1 MQNNTKTSPSG
12 SVLPRLA
19 MINSFAGF
27 GRCST
32 TISLPVISAM
42 QVQVCPVPTAI
53 LSNHLAFPKCHH
65 VDYTPYMGDYIAT
78 WKALGV
84 TFDGL
89 YCGFLGNGELI
100 ETVEQFVADFKP
112 PVFLL
117 DPVMGD
123 NGRRYTSV
131 TEAHCEALRELAK
144 HATLLTPNLF
154 EACLLTGL
162 DYDEVNTA
170 LGKQKWNNT
179 GIHSEIRDDIGI
191 HSELGDEP
199 ADRLLTEL
207 TLKLQAICPGDIV
220 ISGIEQGNILI
231 NYILQGNKKATY
243 QIPKAGA
250 PHHGTGDLFASILI
264 ADSLHGID
272 LMSSVKKASD
282 FIALCIRGTEE
293 AGAPE
298 IEGVLFE
305 RYLGELISSRVT
317 PQI

>member
-1 MQNNTKTSPSG
+1 MSNTKTTYQTG
-12 SVLPRLA
+12 AALPRLA

-65 VDYTPYMGDYIAT
+65 VDYTPYVRDYMNT
-78 WKALGV
+78 WKELNV

-89 YCGFLGNGELI
+89 YCGFLGNSELVKI
-100 ETVEQFVADFKP
+100 VEQFVTDFAP
-112 PVFLL
+112 SVFLL

-123 NGRRYTSV
+123 NGRKYSSV
-131 TEAHCEALRELAK
+131 TDEHCDALRRLAR

-154 EACLLTGL
+154 EACLLTGME
-162 DYDEVNTA
+162 YDT
-170 LGKQKWNNT
+170 W
-179 GIHSEIRDDIGI
+179 SD
-191 HSELGDEP
+191 ELSN
-199 ADRLLTEL
+199 EL
-207 TLKLQAICPGDIV
+207 FRKLREICPGDIV
-220 ISGIEQGNILI
+220 ISGMEQGDTLV
-231 NYILQGNKKATY
+231 NYILQGDKISTY
-243 QIPKAGA
+243 TTLKAGA

-264 ADSLHGID
+264 ADTLYGVD
-272 LMSSVKKASD
+272 LTASVKKAAD
-282 FIALCIRGTEE
+282 FVALCIRGTEK

-305 RYLGELISSRVT
+305 KYLGQLIH
-317 PQI
+317 QN

>member
-1 MQNNTKTSPSG
+1 MSKSKTTNSSG
-12 SVLPRLA
+12 AALPRLA

-65 VDYTPYMGDYIAT
+65 VDYTPHVRDYVNT
-78 WKALGV
+78 WKELNV

-89 YCGFLGNGELI
+89 YCGFLGNGELVDI
-100 ETVEQFVADFKP
+100 VEQFVADFKP

-123 NGRRYTSV
+123 NGRKYSSV
-131 TEAHCEALRELAK
+131 TDAHCDALRRLAR
-144 HATLLTPNLF
+144 HATLLTPNLY
-154 EACLLTGL
+154 EACLLTEME
-162 DYDEVNTA
+162 YA
-170 LGKQKWNNT
+170 LVQKAFSQT
-179 GIHSEIRDDIGI
+179 VIHEGV
-191 HSELGDEP
+191 
-199 ADRLLTEL
+199 TEARRFVDVRFENGQICAGTIDKL
-207 TLKLQAICPGDIV
+207 FRKLQEICPGDIV
-220 ISGIEQGNILI
+220 ISGVEQGDALV
-231 NYILQGNKKATY
+231 NYILQEETLHSYAV
-243 QIPKAGA
+243 PKAGG

-264 ADSLHGID
+264 ADALHGTN
-272 LMSSVKKASD
+272 LTASVKKAAD
-282 FIALCIRGTEE
+282 FVALCIRGTEE

-305 RYLGELISSRVT
+305 KYLSQLLFFH
-317 PQI
+317 